1 LIIRKCTAGDIPAI
15 TDIWNQVVDDGLA
28 FPQTDKLNPSEA
40 KEFFSKQTYTGVA
53 EEDGR
58 ILGMYILHP
67 NNIGRVGHIANASYA
82 VDRNHKGRHI
92 GELLVKDSLS
102 KAKKTGFRIMQ
113 FNAVV
118 DSNIHALHLYQRLG
132 FTDLG
137 IIPKGFLLKNGIYDD
152 IHVMYRKLD
161 NIL

>member
-1 LIIRKCTAGDIPAI
+1 
-15 TDIWNQVVDDGLA
+15 
-28 FPQTDKLNPSEA
+28 
-40 KEFFSKQTYTGVA
+40 
-53 EEDGR
+53 
-58 ILGMYILHP
+58 MYILHP

-82 VDRNHKGRHI
+82 VDRNHKGHHI

-137 IIPKGFLLKNGIYDD
+137 IIPKGFLLKNGTYDD
-152 IHVMYRKLD
+152 IHVMYRNLD
-161 NIL
+161 DIA